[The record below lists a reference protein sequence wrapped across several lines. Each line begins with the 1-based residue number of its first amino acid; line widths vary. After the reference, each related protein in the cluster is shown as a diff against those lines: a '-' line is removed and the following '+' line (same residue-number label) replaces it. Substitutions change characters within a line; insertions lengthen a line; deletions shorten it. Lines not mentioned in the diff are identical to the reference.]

1 MKIHPA
7 DGREVRYPSLATL
20 TCVLLFVIVL
30 VADPAAAQ
38 TRGEVAITI
47 DDLPQNGPEYGL
59 TRMQHMTRRLV
70 HAIVSHRVPAVV
82 FVNEAQLFTRPGQVD
97 ARIALLDAW
106 AAAGIELGN
115 HTFAHR
121 SFREVTLAQFEEG
134 VVRGE
139 TVTKMLAE
147 RHKLPYR
154 YFRHPYLDTGPG
166 LETRTAFERFLTDR
180 GYTIAPV
187 TIDPEDWMFGLLY
200 SDAKTRGDKAMMRRV
215 ADAYLAF
222 ADTALSYSEKYA
234 RALFG
239 RPIRHVLLMH
249 ANELNAENF
258 GGLARVFA
266 RHGYAFVALGRA
278 LEDEVYRGPNT
289 FAGDDGVS
297 WLERWAATR
306 EMQIKL
312 ARPNPPGW
320 VSAAYERLDAVS
332 PPRIPGSRN

>member
-1 MKIHPA
+1 MKIHLA
-7 DGREVRYPSLATL
+7 EGRDVRFPSLATL
-20 TCVLLFVIVL
+20 QCVLLFVIVL
-30 VADPAAAQ
+30 VAAPTAAQ
-38 TRGEVAITI
+38 TRGEVAVTI
-47 DDLPQNGPEYGL
+47 DDLPQNGREYGL
-59 TRMQHMTRRLV
+59 KRMQRMTESLV
-70 HAIVSHRVPAVV
+70 RAIASHRVPAIV
-82 FVNEAQLFTRPGQVD
+82 FVNEAQLFTHPGEID
-97 ARIALLDAW
+97 ARIAVLDAW
-106 AAAGIELGN
+106 ALAGIELGN

-121 SFREVTLAQFEEG
+121 RFREVTLAQFEEG

-154 YFRHPYLDTGPG
+154 YFRHPYLDTGPN
-166 LETRTAFERFLTDR
+166 LETRTAFERFLAER

-187 TIDPEDWMFGLLY
+187 TIDPEDWMFALVYG
-200 SDAKTRGDKAMMRRV
+200 DAKTRGDRAMMRRV

-222 ADTALSYSEKYA
+222 ADAAMSYAEAYA
-234 RALFG
+234 RALFN

-258 GGLARVFA
+258 DGLARVFE

-278 LEDEVYRGPNT
+278 LEDEVYRSPNT
-289 FAGDDGVS
+289 FARDDGVT

-306 EMQIKL
+306 EAKIGL
-312 ARPNPPGW
+312 ARPEPPAW
-320 VSAAYERLDAVS
+320 VSGAYERLDALS